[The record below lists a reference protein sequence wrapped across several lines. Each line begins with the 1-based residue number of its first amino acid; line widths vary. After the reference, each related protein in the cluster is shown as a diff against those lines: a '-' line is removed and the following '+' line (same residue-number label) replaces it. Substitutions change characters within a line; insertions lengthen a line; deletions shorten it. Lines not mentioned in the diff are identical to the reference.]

1 VTDQRPGASGG
12 VGGVD
17 PTRPVIRD
25 RRRLDPAT
33 GQVREQFAHPH
44 DAAASSRTGAASPG
58 ASGGA
63 DVGPTDGA
71 LDVGPTDG
79 ALDVG
84 PTDGALDVGPT
95 DGALDAAEAKAAEYL
110 ADLQRLQ
117 AEYVNY
123 RKRVDRDRF
132 VARELAIAEVIEAL
146 TPTLDEIDLA
156 RRHGELEGG
165 PFAAIAEKLEAA
177 LQRFGWER
185 YGAVGEGFDPTVH
198 EALMHGH
205 SDDVTE
211 STVTQVLQP
220 GHRVG
225 DRILRAARV
234 AVTDPE

>member
-1 VTDQRPGASGG
+1 MTDQRPGASGG

-25 RRRLDPAT
+25 RRKLDPAT

-63 DVGPTDGA
+63 
-71 LDVGPTDG
+71 
-79 ALDVG
+79 DVG

>member
-1 VTDQRPGASGG
+1 MTDQLPGANGG
-12 VGGVD
+12 AGDID
-17 PTRPVIRD
+17 PTGPVIRD
-25 RRRLDPAT
+25 RRKIDPKT

-44 DAAASSRTGAASPG
+44 AAAASSRTGAASPG

-63 DVGPTDGA
+63 DVGPTEGA
-71 LDVGPTDG
+71 LDVGPAEG
-79 ALDVG
+79 ALDV
-84 PTDGALDVGPT
+84 A
-95 DGALDAAEAKAAEYL
+95 AAEAKTAEYL

-132 VARELAIAEVIEAL
+132 VARELATAEVIDAL
-146 TPTLDEIDLA
+146 IPTLDEIDLA
-156 RRHGELEGG
+156 RQHGELEGG
-165 PFAAIAEKLEAA
+165 PFAAIAEKLEAT

-185 YGAVGEGFDPTVH
+185 YGTVGEGFDPTVH

-205 SDDVTE
+205 SDEVTE
-211 STVTQVLQP
+211 STVTRVLQP